1 MKGFQLTIF
10 VFFAVL
16 ATVHGLKCYKC
27 TGTDESCSKDEVEA
41 DKSKQMT
48 CPLGMDKCMR
58 TWAKKDGD
66 TVVITSCGNEATCKV
81 LKKKC
86 DDSKDGD
93 CAVSCCDTDL
103 CNAGSSVSFSV
114 LLMTVCSVLG
124 LALLK

>member
-1 MKGFQLTIF
+1 M
-10 VFFAVL
+10 
-16 ATVHGLKCYKC
+16 
-27 TGTDESCSKDEVEA
+27 EA

-48 CPLGMDKCMR
+48 CQLGMDKCMR
-58 TWAKKDGD
+58 TWTKKDGD
-66 TVVITSCGNEATCKV
+66 TVVIASCGNEATCKV